1 MAGVPVLT
9 SELAVFREQLAD
21 AGWYAPSEDAEAW
34 AGLMA
39 RAFAASATAVVEA
52 QSQAL
57 APEQAWK
64 DFSETSQR
72 LFSCR

>member
-1 MAGVPVLT
+1 MAVLT
-9 SELAVFREQLAD
+9 SELAVFREQLAE
-21 AGWYAPSEDAEAW
+21 AGWYAPSDNAQAW
-34 AGLMA
+34 GRLME
-39 RAFAASATAVVEA
+39 RAFATSAQDVLDA
-52 QSQAL
+52 QSRVL